1 MRQGDP
7 LLNKPSLIKRA
18 ISSLWEIGLTH
29 RRVNNSGTIVRRLS
43 LKSGARREVNME
55 KRTKQLMPKQ
65 NEGGCSLLLNKP
77 SL

>member
-1 MRQGDP
+1 M
-7 LLNKPSLIKRA
+7 
-18 ISSLWEIGLTH
+18 LTKNEAGWSAAQQTFPH
-29 RRVNNSGTIVRRLS
+29 QKSNIFIVNNSGIIVRRLS

>member
-18 ISSLWEIGLTH
+18 IYSLWEIGLTH

-65 NEGGCSLLLNKP
+65 NEGGCSSLINKP